1 MSERIAAA
9 EGLAQKFQV
18 ENCPILVDFMDDKAN
33 RSYGALPERLYI
45 ILNGKIVYM
54 EVLGLWTTKSMKLK
68 NGYKISNLSKKS
80 SPMQRIKY
88 LVYLIKCKYL
98 N

>member
-54 EVLGLWTTKSMKLK
+54 GGVGPMDYKVNEVEEWLQNFKSEQKSLVQCTE
-68 NGYKISNLSKKS
+68 SNTL
-80 SPMQRIKY
+80 
-88 LVYLIKCKYL
+88 CT
-98 N
+98 